1 MARSNESPPIRVAD
15 HGSQPV
21 DAAPESKAIE
31 VGQEYEVLGAIC
43 GPNGRVSDV
52 LIQPTDSNKF
62 MLVYR
67 NRYLVVEPWAGE
79 YVI

>member
-1 MARSNESPPIRVAD
+1 MARSNESPPIRVAITEV
-15 HGSQPV
+15 SPWMRRQ
-21 DAAPESKAIE
+21 SKAIE